1 MGVDTNDLYPEG
13 EATKAPPSSHI
24 SFKLSLADE
33 LRCVIC
39 PARECPLWVES
50 RQPVKCVRVSQQQE
64 VRWRHAHLTT
74 LRNEPSASASSAPGP
89 KKRQSETRKG
99 PRSGERPKVAKRLRP
114 TVPKGNRTN

>member
-39 PARECPLWVES
+39 PARECPHRVES
-50 RQPVKCVRVSQQQE
+50 GYLDQGFREDGCHPTIFV
-64 VRWRHAHLTT
+64 
-74 LRNEPSASASSAPGP
+74 PASP
-89 KKRQSETRKG
+89 
-99 PRSGERPKVAKRLRP
+99 
-114 TVPKGNRTN
+114 